1 MPGTGYAAP
10 DDRCRAHLLLV
21 LSHLRAREPV
31 LEPAPWVLGPTRGAF
46 RPAGDRDTQGG
57 DMTCA
62 QCEMS
67 PGGTLRCHFV
77 FLAVSYLIV
86 EKLEE
91 LQQEKQRTLVEWPG
105 VSPSQTLWN
114 GSEW

>member
-1 MPGTGYAAP
+1 
-10 DDRCRAHLLLV
+10 
-21 LSHLRAREPV
+21 
-31 LEPAPWVLGPTRGAF
+31 
-46 RPAGDRDTQGG
+46 
-57 DMTCA
+57 
-62 QCEMS
+62 MS
-67 PGGTLRCHFV
+67 LV